1 MYRSASTAKQS
12 GTAWTRALLYT
23 AELRATNQDLES
35 TTPAVSQTRETQC
48 VSIPRTLRRTGRME
62 TRSGS
67 GSAREGQGP
76 EALWI
81 KPPRDSSHRMLSQ
94 LASPLRVSGAS
105 RLRRQC
111 LGACWGRW
119 WGGAPCGVEWS
130 GGEGDLG
137 VGSSDGYHGRATG
150 RKSGDA
156 AAGGAMDLGF

>member
-1 MYRSASTAKQS
+1 
-12 GTAWTRALLYT
+12 
-23 AELRATNQDLES
+23 
-35 TTPAVSQTRETQC
+35 
-48 VSIPRTLRRTGRME
+48 ME

-67 GSAREGQGP
+67 GSAPEGQGP

-81 KPPRDSSHRMLSQ
+81 KPPRDSSHRLLSQ

-130 GGEGDLG
+130 GGEGDLV

-156 AAGGAMDLGF
+156 AAGGAMDLGFWGRWVVRL